1 MSETPSQRWLR
12 RNIEMKMATRK
23 TRKELERIQ
32 LQRRNAIRT
41 AARINEMGEAYLLHP
56 ENKGVNWRAAQ

>member
-1 MSETPSQRWLR
+1 M
-12 RNIEMKMATRK
+12 NMATRK

-41 AARINEMGEAYLLHP
+41 AARIEEMGSSYLLHP